1 MGELQ
6 IQQNSHADRF
16 PVWRKIL
23 TLTLFPAII
32 FVWTTGWILTEMGSQ
47 WRPTKIKQKTMINYY
62 ELEADGKES
71 RMPDEDSR
79 IAHEPEIIA

>member
-6 IQQNSHADRF
+6 MQPNSHAHRV

-23 TLTLFPAII
+23 TLSLLPVII
-32 FVWTTGWILTEMGSQ
+32 FVWTTGWILTQMGSQ
-47 WRPTKIKQKTMINYY
+47 GRPTKIKQKTMINHS
-62 ELEADGKES
+62 ELEADEKES
-71 RMPDEDSR
+71 RIPDEDSR